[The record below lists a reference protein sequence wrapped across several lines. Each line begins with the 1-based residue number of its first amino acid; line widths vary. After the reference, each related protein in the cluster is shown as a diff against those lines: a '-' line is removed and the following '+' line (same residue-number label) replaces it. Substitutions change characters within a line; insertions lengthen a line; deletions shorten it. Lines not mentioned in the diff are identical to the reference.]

1 MRYRLRQ
8 VIPLVRAVLV
18 TVIVAVAAGVAAVY
32 LTGPNGSISCVA
44 LVPPATA
51 EPIPRWVLAAGLPA
65 IAAVL
70 VGAYFALAA
79 ERVLSRLIG
88 LALALAGGAATF
100 YAVFTYLPAACRP

>member
-8 VIPLVRAVLV
+8 LIPLVRAALV

-32 LTGPNGSISCVA
+32 LTGPNGSISCVSPVA
-44 LVPPATA
+44 PATT

-65 IAAVL
+65 VATVL

-79 ERVLSRLIG
+79 ERVLARLIG
-88 LALALAGGAATF
+88 LGLVIAVGAATF
-100 YAVFTYLPAACRP
+100 YAVFIYLPAACRP